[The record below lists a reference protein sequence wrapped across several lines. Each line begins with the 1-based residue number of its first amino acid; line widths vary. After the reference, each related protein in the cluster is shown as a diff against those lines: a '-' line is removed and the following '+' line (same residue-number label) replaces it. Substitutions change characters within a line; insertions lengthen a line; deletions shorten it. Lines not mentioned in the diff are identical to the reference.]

1 MGAGC
6 ERFLAQHEEQPAP
19 MTLEPQRKKRMRK
32 KMQTKREKR
41 GGKLTQVSPQKP
53 NKANIELSNQH
64 QQKKDKA

>member
-19 MTLEPQRKKRMRK
+19 MALEPERIKPMRQK
-32 KMQTKREKR
+32 QY
-41 GGKLTQVSPQKP
+41 GKLTQVSPQKP

-64 QQKKDKA
+64 Q

>member
-19 MTLEPQRKKRMRK
+19 MALEPERTKPMRQK
-32 KMQTKREKR
+32 QKA
-41 GGKLTQVSPQKP
+41 KLTQVSPQKP

-64 QQKKDKA
+64 Q